1 MTTAGPPT
9 TPVARHGSA
18 IAPTLLPSLVPSVAV
33 GAVCV
38 VVATL
43 TAGSSGLWGALL
55 GAGLVVVFFTLS
67 LVVLGAARGV
77 APSLVLVLAL
87 SLYVGKVAALLLAF
101 VALTRAG
108 VLGDQLD
115 RTSLGVTVI
124 AATLAWTVGEIVA
137 SVKQR
142 EPLYD
147 LGEERR

>member
-1 MTTAGPPT
+1 MTTAGPPA
-9 TPVARHGSA
+9 TPVARRGSPV
-18 IAPTLLPSLVPSVAV
+18 APTLVASLVPTLVVS
-33 GAVCV
+33 AVCV

-43 TAGSSGLWGALL
+43 SAGASGLWGSLL
-55 GAGLVVVFFTLS
+55 GAGLVVVFFTVS

-101 VALTRAG
+101 VALTQAG

-124 AATLAWTVGEIVA
+124 VATLAWTVGEIVA

-147 LGEERR
+147 LGEER